1 MNVKNVMV
9 SPAISCRPETN
20 LGVAAE
26 MLWRQNCGILP
37 ITNIQDRVIGVVTD
51 RDMFIA
57 LATRNRLA
65 GELTLGEITSGQVY
79 SCKPED
85 DIHHAL
91 ATMAKH
97 GVRRLP
103 VLDEDGKIVGMVSMD
118 DVVKETQMGD
128 RAELTSREVVHAL
141 QGIYTPQTM
150 ASKHAKLAA

>member
-1 MNVKNVMV
+1 MKVKNVMV
-9 SPAISCRPETN
+9 SPAISCRPDTN

-65 GELTLGEITSGQVY
+65 GELTLGDVTSGRVY
-79 SCKPED
+79 SCKPDD
-85 DIHHAL
+85 DIHIAL
-91 ATMAKH
+91 ATMSEH

-103 VLDEDGKIVGMVSMD
+103 VLDAEGKIVGIVSMD
-118 DVVKETQMGD
+118 DVVKQTQMGD
-128 RAELTSREVVHAL
+128 RAELSSREVVHAL
-141 QGIYTPQTM
+141 QGIYAPQRT
-150 ASKHAKLAA
+150 ATKQTKLVA